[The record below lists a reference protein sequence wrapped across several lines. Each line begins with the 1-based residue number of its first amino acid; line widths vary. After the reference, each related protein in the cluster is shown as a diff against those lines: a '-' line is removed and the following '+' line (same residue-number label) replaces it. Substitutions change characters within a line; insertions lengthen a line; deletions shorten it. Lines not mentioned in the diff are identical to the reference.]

1 MVNIFRI
8 LLQHVI
14 EYCEEAA
21 IHGPQHIVSPQL
33 AIRERLV

>member
-8 LLQHVI
+8 LLQHVK

-33 AIRERLV
+33 AIGERLV